1 MRRVAAA
8 LVHHPVLD
16 REGQVVTAAITNVDV
31 HDISRS
37 AHSYGLSDLF
47 VVHPIAAQ
55 RELTQRIR
63 EHWVSGAGGRRIPDR
78 KPAMEIVRIVSSFE
92 EARFALGADSEVWTT
107 SASAEARQVV
117 SFRDGQER
125 IRGEGPAILLCFG
138 TGWGLAGSIHER
150 ADVQLEP
157 IRSPRADGYN
167 HLSVRAAAAIVFDRL
182 FSAG

>member
-8 LVHHPVLD
+8 LVHYPVLD
-16 REGQVVTAAITNVDV
+16 RERQVVTSAITNVDV

-78 KPAMEIVRIVSSFE
+78 KPAMEIVRIVSSLD
-92 EARFALGADSEVWTT
+92 EALQAVGPDAQLWTT
-107 SASAEARQVV
+107 SAAAEAREVV
-117 SFRDGQER
+117 SFGQGREQ

-138 TGWGLAGSIHER
+138 TGWGLAGAIHEQ
-150 ADVQLEP
+150 AALQLEP
-157 IRSPRADGYN
+157 IRSPRTDGYN

-182 FSAG
+182 FSAR